1 MAEQARP
8 GNTIKD
14 SDWEVFKNRRA
25 RALEKMSPEQFAKHL
40 NAHKQAKAAAQG
52 RN

>member
-1 MAEQARP
+1 MTEQPRP

-14 SDWEVFKNRRA
+14 SDWQVFKNRRA
-25 RALEKMSPEQFAKHL
+25 RALEKMSPEQFANHL
-40 NAHKQAKAAAQG
+40 NTHKQAKAAARG